1 MLNANP
7 QATLEAQMDE
17 NAAMLHLIAATT
29 LRRAN
34 VCVYGTVNT
43 ATDSWTLTLP
53 PVAEA
58 IGQVVF
64 VYATVANSKTLT
76 VADNNDDG
84 GLTDISL
91 NADGEYVVLL
101 SVGKYWINL
110 ATAGYS

>member
-7 QATLEAQMDE
+7 QATLESHMDE
-17 NAAMLHLIAATT
+17 NAAMLHIAEATT

-34 VCVYGTVNT
+34 VFVYATANT
-43 ATDSWTLTLP
+43 ASNSYTVTLP

-58 IGQVVF
+58 IGQI
-64 VYATVANSKTLT
+64 VYIRATIANSKVVT

-84 GLTDISL
+84 GLSDVTLDG
-91 NADGEYVVLL
+91 DGEYVVLL